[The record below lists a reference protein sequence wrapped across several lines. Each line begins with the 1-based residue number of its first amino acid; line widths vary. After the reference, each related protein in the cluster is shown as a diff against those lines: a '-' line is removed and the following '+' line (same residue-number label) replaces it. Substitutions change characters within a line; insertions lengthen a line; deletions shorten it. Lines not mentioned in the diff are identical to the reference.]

1 MMPSYSRAQQR
12 SVPPLPPGRQR
23 APFASPEQDVDI
35 VIQSAIFINLFF
47 APMLSLYLH
56 YKKGG
61 RPLKPSLELLFQ
73 YGIAACCNYALARL
87 ILLVP
92 QKLLGSPHS
101 VDSAHYA
108 IAALLSAW
116 LLPQLY
122 KVAKQVKVEL
132 DFTRL
137 RPGGREKGGKTN
149 ETGKELHHEEATG
162 QDEP

>member
-1 MMPSYSRAQQR
+1 
-12 SVPPLPPGRQR
+12 
-23 APFASPEQDVDI
+23 
-35 VIQSAIFINLFF
+35 
-47 APMLSLYLH
+47 MLSLYLH
-56 YKKGG
+56 YTKSG

-92 QKLLGSPHS
+92 QVLLGSPHS
-101 VDSAHYA
+101 VDSAHYTL
-108 IAALLSAW
+108 AALLSAW

-137 RPGGREKGGKTN
+137 RPGGRERGGSTN
-149 ETGKELHHEEATG
+149 ETGKEFHHEEATE